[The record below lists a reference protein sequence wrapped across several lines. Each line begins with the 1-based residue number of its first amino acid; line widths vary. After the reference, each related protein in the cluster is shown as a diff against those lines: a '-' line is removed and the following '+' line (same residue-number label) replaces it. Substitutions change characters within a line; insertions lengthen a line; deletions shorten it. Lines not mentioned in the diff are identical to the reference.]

1 QYAKSKYAKFKKNK
15 HKKNGIDPQ
24 IKTFLMNL
32 IQQNIENSENILL
45 FDGVSLAESTEL
57 SEKLDSFSS
66 VKQNDFNFPLEYIY

>member
-1 QYAKSKYAKFKKNK
+1 MS
-15 HKKNGIDPQ
+15 
-24 IKTFLMNL
+24 

-57 SEKLDSFSS
+57 LKKLDSFSS